1 MRPGMALSLLL
12 HGGVGL
18 LMVLSGM
25 CSPERSRAQLIY
37 PVDLVSLPAPAASPA
52 VTNRA
57 PARVSPEKPLN
68 IPARK
73 SAAPAPPVTAP
84 RSDPPARPT
93 GSRVNINRL
102 DFPFNYYLTL
112 LQNRLQQSWQP
123 PYQAAALAETVS
135 AEVRFR
141 IDRAGRI
148 SAVEVT
154 RSSGRFIFD
163 QAARRAVWSV
173 DPLPPLPE
181 SYQRGALTV
190 HIEFESVKEE

>member
-12 HGGVGL
+12 HASIGL
-18 LMVLSGM
+18 LLVLSGM
-25 CSPERSRAQLIY
+25 CSPERSRGQLIY
-37 PVDLVSLPAPAASPA
+37 PVDLVSLPAPAVPQA
-52 VTNRA
+52 VTTRS

-68 IPARK
+68 IPATK
-73 SAAPAPPVTAP
+73 SAAPAPAATAP
-84 RSDPPARPT
+84 RNDPPPRPA
-93 GSRVNINRL
+93 GSRVNINRA

-112 LQNRLQQSWQP
+112 LQNRLQQNWQP
-123 PYQAAALAETVS
+123 PYQLDGASETVN

-141 IDRAGRI
+141 IARNGRV
-148 SAVEVT
+148 SGVEVT

-181 SYQRGALTV
+181 SYQRDALTV
-190 HIEFESVKEE
+190 YIEFESVKEE

>member
-1 MRPGMALSLLL
+1 MKPGMALSLLL
-12 HGGVGL
+12 HGSIGL
-18 LMVLSGM
+18 ILVLSGM

-37 PVDLVSLPAPAASPA
+37 PVDLVSLPAPAAAPA
-52 VTNRA
+52 VTNRT

-68 IPARK
+68 IPTGK
-73 SAAPAPPVTAP
+73 SAVAAPAVTPP
-84 RSDPPARPT
+84 RDDPPPRPA
-93 GSRVNINRL
+93 GSRVNINQM

-112 LQNRLQQSWQP
+112 LQNRLQQNWQP
-123 PYQAAALAETVS
+123 PYQLDAAAETIN

-141 IDRAGRI
+141 IARNGRV
-148 SAVEVT
+148 SGVEVT

-181 SYQRGALTV
+181 NYQRETLTV
-190 HIEFESVKEE
+190 YIEFESVKEE